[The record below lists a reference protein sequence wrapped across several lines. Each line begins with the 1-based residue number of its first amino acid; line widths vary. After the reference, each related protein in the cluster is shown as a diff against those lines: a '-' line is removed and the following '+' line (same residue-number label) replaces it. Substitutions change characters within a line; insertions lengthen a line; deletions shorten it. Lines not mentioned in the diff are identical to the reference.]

1 MEGLAIILTA
11 CIVIFLYLHIS
22 FHLKTSSETEV
33 LEVAVES
40 KRDLE
45 EACGLRQPL
54 LFKYA
59 VLDNLQFSQNA
70 SVQDASGALFEDWRN
85 ALNEG
90 KQTRFAPFV
99 SIDTQ
104 FLCPPM
110 TAYTSP
116 QIVAGNSAQTPFW
129 QSDFF
134 RTFIVV
140 CEGEVEVAFSSPR
153 APLQYKKDYANM
165 CGESAAVPL
174 NATKITAAEGQT
186 VFVPAYWGYGLKFEK
201 PAVVYVC
208 RYKTWMNALATLPDV
223 IASLVQ
229 RQKTL
234 IVEV

>member
-1 MEGLAIILTA
+1 MESLAAILTA
-11 CIVIFLYLHIS
+11 CLVVFLYLHIS
-22 FHLKTSSETEV
+22 FHLKISSETEV
-33 LEVAVES
+33 LQVDVET
-40 KRDLE
+40 KRELE

-54 LFKYA
+54 LFNYSIS
-59 VLDNLQFSQNA
+59 DNLQFSQNA
-70 SVQDASGALFEDWRN
+70 SVHDASGALFEEWRN
-85 ALNEG
+85 ALNDG
-90 KQTRFAPFV
+90 KQTRFTPFAC
-99 SIDTQ
+99 IDTH

-110 TAYTSP
+110 TAYTST
-116 QIVAGNSAQTPFW
+116 QIVAGHNARTPVW

-140 CEGEVEVAFSSPR
+140 CEGEVEVALSSPR
-153 APLQYKKDYANM
+153 APLQYTKDYANM

-186 VFVPAYWGYGLKFEK
+186 VFVPAYWGYALNFEK

-223 IASLVQ
+223 VASLVQ

-234 IVEV
+234 ILI